1 MLYYVDFNS
10 KRDFKVCGFM
20 NREVLKIWY
29 MVLVGIL
36 VMIFIIML
44 ILYIVIG
51 VRLGC

>member
-1 MLYYVDFNS
+1 MLYYVDFKS
-10 KRDFKVCGFM
+10 KRDFKVCSFM
-20 NREVLKIWY
+20 NKEVLKIWY